1 VMPFGTLLPG
11 LELGEE
17 GGEDIRNNR
26 TSVNAPKGS
35 EPFECIRVVF
45 GADPVVDERNVI
57 VR

>member
-1 VMPFGTLLPG
+1 MPFGTLLPG